1 MNVQTPPNLL
11 GDPTN
16 ELIEQARRVLPGG
29 TFGNLPAEV
38 ILKEGKGGHIYDEAG
53 KEYVDFLLGSG
64 PMFIGHAHPEVTA
77 AVQAQLPLG
86 TTFFGNNRHGIALA
100 EAIVDAVPCADQVR
114 FVCSG
119 TEADL
124 YAMRAAR
131 AFRKRDKILK
141 FEGGYHGMSDYAL
154 VSLAPKSPG
163 NFPRGSID
171 SAGIPK
177 SVADEMVVAAFNDID
192 MVKSLIEEQK
202 DELAGVI
209 VEPFQRL
216 IPPKPGFL
224 QALREVTA
232 EHGIPLIFDEVVT
245 GFRFAYGGAQEYYGV
260 TPDLCTLGKIV
271 GGGFALAAIA
281 GRADIMKHFD
291 RLAMTDED
299 FIFQVGTLS
308 GNPVAAVAGL
318 ATLEVLK
325 RPGTYEGVFANGRKL
340 MDTLSELLKKHG
352 FKAQVI
358 GEPPLFDIIFTDQ
371 PIKDYRDTL
380 KADTA
385 TLKRFNQALR
395 ARGIMKGDSK
405 YYVSVAHTQADI
417 DHTIGAWDEALKEI
431 K

>member
-1 MNVQTPPNLL
+1 MNVQTPV
-11 GDPTN
+11 DPTN
-16 ELIEQARRVLPGG
+16 DLVEQARRVLPGG
-29 TFGNLPAEV
+29 SFGNMPAEV
-38 ILKEGKGGHIYDEAG
+38 ILKEGRGGHVFDEAG

-77 AVQAQLPLG
+77 AVQSQVPLG

-100 EAIVDAVPCADQVR
+100 EAIVDAVPCAEQVR

-154 VSLAPKSPG
+154 VSLAPKAPG

-192 MVKSLIEEQK
+192 MVRSLIEEQK

-260 TPDLCTLGKIV
+260 VPDLCTLGKIV

-291 RLAMTDED
+291 RLAMTDDD

-318 ATLEVLK
+318 ATLDVLK
-325 RPGTYEGVFANGRKL
+325 RPGTYEGVFANGRRL
-340 MDTLSELLKKHG
+340 MDALSELLKKNG
-352 FKAQVI
+352 IKAQVI

-385 TLKRFNQALR
+385 ILKRFNQALR

-417 DHTIGAWDEALKEI
+417 DHTIGAWEEALSELKSAR
-431 K
+431 